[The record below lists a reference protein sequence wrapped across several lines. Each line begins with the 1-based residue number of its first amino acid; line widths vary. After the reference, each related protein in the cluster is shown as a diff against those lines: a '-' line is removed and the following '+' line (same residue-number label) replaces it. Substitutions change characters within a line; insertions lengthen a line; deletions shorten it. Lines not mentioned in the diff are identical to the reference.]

1 MSPAQPGGG
10 FDLTCRLA
18 QEGLKAAGQ
27 LKEPLRI
34 VYMPG
39 GIGAVAYNHV
49 VAQKPDDGSS
59 IIAFSGGSLLNLAQ
73 GKFGKYNVNEVR
85 WLAAVG
91 SAFGVAVV
99 RDVSPYK
106 KIGRAHV

>member
-73 GKFGKYNVNEVR
+73 GKFGKYNRSEEHTSELQSLMR
-85 WLAAVG
+85 ISYAV
-91 SAFGVAVV
+91 FCLT
-99 RDVSPYK
+99 K
-106 KIGRAHV
+106 K

>member
-1 MSPAQPGGG
+1 MKQNWINKQLAGMLLGAGALLAVSGVASAQDEPRRPACIAPAQPGGG

-49 VAQKPDDGSS
+49 VAPQPDDGSIS
-59 IIAFSGGSLLNLAQ
+59 DEHTSELQSLM
-73 GKFGKYNVNEVR
+73 
-85 WLAAVG
+85 
-91 SAFGVAVV
+91 
-99 RDVSPYK
+99 
-106 KIGRAHV
+106 